1 MPQPRLP
8 TPPTPCSLWWLR
20 ASLLT
25 ALLAFLPAFL
35 PSSQA
40 APFSPDPVDA
50 FQILLRT
57 RGSKL
62 HKPPPPRESDTVE
75 ERAARKAQE
84 KEFEA
89 ALDTRMTELRA
100 AARDL
105 KSVDQLTRA
114 LTLKEWEGDRVSDRV
129 VLERE
134 REIKPELTERL
145 KTSIGKILTTGE
157 PVARV
162 AILVYLSETAG
173 EARRS
178 VPPNRALIQ
187 LCQQFGPQVIR
198 ATRDANSDVAQTA
211 IRTLGQIQAN
221 PAETLPVLENLLK
234 SPDPSLRRASA
245 ESLLGGA
252 QVITTALRE
261 STTDDLATNRAE
273 FRNAGR
279 LYALAA
285 AQGLNDPVP
294 AVRGRLIE
302 ALSVLASALKDDA
315 KILGATGQQGYGPF
329 LADFQKIVT
338 QLPPLD
344 FQRDTEGRLHLLE
357 IIKDVDQARVSLA
370 GIKPPD
376 PIPGPPVNPIPG
388 VPGTPGVPGP
398 GGPLPLPPAE
408 LPSLAPVDSI
418 RRPQSS
424 QQRSSATIQP
434 VFWQVPEALK
444 PLTPAQLRPTLD
456 TLVVG
461 LKDKDDEA
469 RLVSIEALAALGDQ
483 ALPVLGNLLE
493 ATNDSN
499 RFVRWAA
506 LRTLGRLQPNEPE
519 RVVPVLAEH
528 LLEAD
533 LDVRKVAALAIA
545 RYGPKATAAVTP
557 LARSIVRG
565 DAEYRLQAFRALE
578 AIGTEAS
585 PALPAIA
592 SNVTN
597 SDHDLRLGAVQLL
610 GRFGPLAASHARVI
624 ETALSDPEPDI
635 RKAAAVALLRIKGL

>member
-1 MPQPRLP
+1 MPQPRL
-8 TPPTPCSLWWLR
+8 TAPPAPCSLGWLR
-20 ASLLT
+20 ASLMT

-40 APFSPDPVDA
+40 APFPPDPVDA

-62 HKPPPPRESDTVE
+62 HKPPPPRESDTDE

-114 LTLKEWEGDRVSDRV
+114 LTLKEWEGDRVSDKV

-145 KTSIGKILTTGE
+145 KTSIGKILTTRE

-162 AILVYLSETAG
+162 ASLVYLSETAG

-221 PAETLPVLENLLK
+221 PAETLPVLENFLR
-234 SPDPSLRRASA
+234 SPDPSLRQASA

-261 STTDDLATNRAE
+261 STTDDLLANRAE

-285 AQGLNDPVP
+285 SQGSRDPVP
-294 AVRGRLIE
+294 AVRGRVLE

-315 KILGATGQQGYGPF
+315 KILGATGQQAYGPF

-344 FQRDTEGRLHLLE
+344 SQRDTEGRLHLLG

-370 GIKPPD
+370 GIKQPD
-376 PIPGPPVNPIPG
+376 LIPGAPVNPIPG
-388 VPGTPGVPGP
+388 VPGPR
-398 GGPLPLPPAE
+398 GPLPLPPAE
-408 LPSLAPVDSI
+408 LPSLVPADSI

-424 QQRSSATIQP
+424 QKRSSATIQQ

-456 TLVVG
+456 TLVAG
-461 LKDKDDEA
+461 LKDKDEEA
-469 RLVSIEALAALGDQ
+469 RLVSIDALAALGDQ

-610 GRFGPLAASHARVI
+610 GRFGPLAVGHVRVI

-635 RKAAAVALLRIKGL
+635 RKAASVALLRVKGL